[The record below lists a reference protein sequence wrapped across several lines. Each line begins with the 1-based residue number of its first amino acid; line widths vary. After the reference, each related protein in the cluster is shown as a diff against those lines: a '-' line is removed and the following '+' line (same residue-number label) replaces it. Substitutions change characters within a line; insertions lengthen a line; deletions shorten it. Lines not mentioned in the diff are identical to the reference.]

1 MSPPASC
8 VAAIR
13 LPVPGP
19 NQHSR
24 PLQRVQ
30 ASECQPVDG
39 FGTSSLRSP
48 TAFHQ
53 SAQIIDY
60 LSTMHDFD
68 VAPLRRVETTSD
80 RRPSLLLASQ
90 IPHQPK
96 TASGSRVTSSS
107 RGLWALLW
115 SGQRALESQSM
126 EGLLPV
132 SLRRTGQAKSLR
144 HPALH
149 SHVDACWLGK
159 HTSVGSQGEST
170 RHNLRHLVLCD
181 ALFTHSYSYSA

>member
-96 TASGSRVTSSS
+96 TASGSRVTSSLEAVCGLFSGRVNERWISIDGGITPGQPPSHRTSQISSASGATQS
-107 RGLWALLW
+107 R
-115 SGQRALESQSM
+115 
-126 EGLLPV
+126 
-132 SLRRTGQAKSLR
+132 
-144 HPALH
+144 
-149 SHVDACWLGK
+149 
-159 HTSVGSQGEST
+159 
-170 RHNLRHLVLCD
+170 
-181 ALFTHSYSYSA
+181 